1 MGDEVYSELPQDE
14 AQDIYQD
21 LEMGQPDGPPPPPVP
36 TANRPLPSAPSLPE
50 RNPQTPQRVPV
61 PSLPPKSTKSTFYD
75 QTAPSPAKRPAPAL
89 PPLPSHS
96 APKGDEQLRVSQA
109 FQIFIQS
116 KKTGSTKSQYST
128 PWAKRP
134 DTSGQEMEF
143 ISLQG
148 NDSNIPF
155 VPPSIL
161 VKMPQATEVATGNY
175 LRLFIPPASS
185 SQQPPAKATAGL
197 ELPNSTAAADNDQ
210 DMVYDDTVSS
220 TQPQDTYDDVVQR
233 PANGPDETYDDVVTS
248 KAPEETYDD
257 VTLKQDDTYDD
268 VIQKPQTR

>member
-1 MGDEVYSELPQDE
+1 MGDEVYSELPQDDV
-14 AQDIYQD
+14 QDIYQD
-21 LEMGQPDGPPPPPVP
+21 LEMEPDAPPPPPVR

-61 PSLPPKSTKSTFYD
+61 PPKGTKSTFYD
-75 QTAPSPAKRPAPAL
+75 QTPPSPAKRPAAAL

-96 APKGDEQLRVSQA
+96 APKGAEELRVSQA

-128 PWAKRP
+128 SWAKRP
-134 DTSGQEMEF
+134 DASGHEMEF

-148 NDSNIPF
+148 SDSNVPF

-161 VKMPQATEVATGNY
+161 VKMPEATEVATGNY

-185 SQQPPAKATAGL
+185 SQQPPAKATTDL
-197 ELPNSTAAADNDQ
+197 ELPNSTAADNDQ
-210 DMVYDDTVSS
+210 DMVYDDTVNNP
-220 TQPQDTYDDVVQR
+220 QPQETYDDVVQK
-233 PANGPDETYDDVVTS
+233 PANGPQETYDDVVTS

-257 VTLKQDDTYDD
+257 VTLKQDETYDD
-268 VIQKPQTR
+268 VVQKPQTR

>member
-1 MGDEVYSELPQDE
+1 MGDDVYSELPQDDP
-14 AQDIYQD
+14 QDIYQD
-21 LEMGQPDGPPPPPVP
+21 LEMAPDAPPPPPVP

-50 RNPQTPQRVPV
+50 RNPITPQRAP
-61 PSLPPKSTKSTFYD
+61 PLPTKGLKSTFYD
-75 QTAPSPAKRPAPAL
+75 QNPPTPTKRPAASL

-96 APKGDEQLRVSQA
+96 APKGGEEVRVSQA

-116 KKTGSTKSQYST
+116 KKTGSTKVEYST
-128 PWAKRP
+128 PWAKRR
-134 DTSGQEMEF
+134 DASGQEMDF

-148 NDSNIPF
+148 SDSNNPF

-161 VKMPQATEVATGNY
+161 VKMPEATEVATGNY

-185 SQQPPAKATAGL
+185 SQQPPVKSTADL
-197 ELPNSTAAADNDQ
+197 ELPNSIGAVDDQ
-210 DMVYDDTVSS
+210 DLVYDDTVSS
-220 TQPQDTYDDVVQR
+220 SQPQDTYDDVVQK
-233 PANGPDETYDDVVTS
+233 PANGPEETYDDVVTA